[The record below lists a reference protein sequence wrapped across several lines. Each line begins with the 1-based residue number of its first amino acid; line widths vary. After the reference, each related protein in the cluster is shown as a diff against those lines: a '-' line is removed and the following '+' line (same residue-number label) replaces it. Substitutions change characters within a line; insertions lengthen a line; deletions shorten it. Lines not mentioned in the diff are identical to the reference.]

1 MAQRSAHLAF
11 HGLEIGVRRFGGARA
26 LRVIH
31 PGGQRI
37 GAHRHDW
44 PLLTIPA
51 LGGYDE
57 EYEDGSVAVSG
68 PAVVLHPPGRCHAN
82 CIHERGMETI
92 TIEFDA
98 SWLRTDEALPA
109 LQGSHVWKG
118 GAVVLAARALARE
131 WHDPAATEV
140 KLQQATAAFLVATLG
155 RKAKP
160 APKWF
165 ERAAARIASD
175 PPATANDLAVT
186 LGLHPRWFAHAYRSI
201 AGEGLQETVMRRR
214 TEQAVHLLRTTD
226 QPIAQVAL
234 ATGFCD
240 QSHMNR
246 VIRHLTGRTPARVR
260 AERDELRLVVEKR
273 RLQAVS

>member
-1 MAQRSAHLAF
+1 MTQRSAHLAF

-26 LRVIH
+26 LRVVH

-98 SWLRTDEALPA
+98 AWLRTDEAAPA

-118 GAVVLAARALARE
+118 GAVVLAARALARQ
-131 WHDPAATEV
+131 WHDPCATEV
-140 KLQQATAAFLVATLG
+140 QLQRATAAFLAATLG
-155 RKAKP
+155 RTPRP

-165 ERAAARIASD
+165 NHAAARIAAD
-175 PPATANDLAVT
+175 PAPTADDLAAA
-186 LGLHPRWFAHAYRSI
+186 LGLHPRWLAHAYRAM
-201 AGEGLQETVMRRR
+201 AGEGVQEAVMRRR

-226 QPIAQVAL
+226 QALAQVAL
-234 ATGFCD
+234 ACGFCD

-246 VIRHLTGRTPARVR
+246 VVRQLTGRTPAKIRGEREALRQIVETR
-260 AERDELRLVVEKR
+260 AA
-273 RLQAVS
+273 QAVS